1 MQCELEV
8 WARFPES
15 FYEPLLWD
23 SEEFPTSRSLTETRT
38 MCFFLSW
45 EQICCLRPLIRPKAT
60 FLIMIDGQIA
70 RFQSACEAYHL
81 DEKHIEY
88 AIWILML
95 VSDIA
100 IRSVHVIEMSQFK
113 TPYNEH
119 YMFWAVPSKNSD
131 LSCRAYCRSTL
142 LHSGQDNCSNMPYT
156 SENGDS
162 HKQLVLFIVSYFM

>member
-38 MCFFLSW
+38 MCVFSVLRTNMLS
-45 EQICCLRPLIRPKAT
+45 EAIDYRPKAT
-60 FLIMIDGQIA
+60 FLIDGQIA
-70 RFQSACEAYHL
+70 RFQSACEANHL

-131 LSCRAYCRSTL
+131 LSCRAYCRSML